1 MRDGG
6 DQAKEAH
13 AGDVE
18 KDICLVVFGSG
29 QERAR

>member
-13 AGDVE
+13 VGDVAR
-18 KDICLVVFGSG
+18 DLNLVVFWEW
-29 QERAR
+29 QREDW